1 LEKIQAELAGRRFD
15 EAWLAS
21 LKKRV
26 DSLGS

>member
-1 LEKIQAELAGRRFD
+1 MSSVEREGWTDELL

-26 DSLGS
+26 DSLGK